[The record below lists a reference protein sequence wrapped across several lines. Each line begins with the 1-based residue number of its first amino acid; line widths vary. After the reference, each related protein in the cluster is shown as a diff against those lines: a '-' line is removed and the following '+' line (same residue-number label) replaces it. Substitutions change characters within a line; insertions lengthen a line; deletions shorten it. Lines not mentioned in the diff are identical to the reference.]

1 MTKTTCLSK
10 SRCKINI
17 QPDFFGNILL
27 SFSAFLSALIFVV
40 SLSKK
45 HSNFGTKLVLANF
58 ATLIICCGYL
68 FLQFL
73 EDNFSFVY
81 VFENSSTLLPT
92 FYKISAFW
100 SAHEGSF
107 LLMILFLSG
116 SMFINNSFFSGQ
128 DWMPISNA
136 TLAFILFFY
145 LIFQIFTSNPFLTF
159 DVLPNNGTD
168 LNPLLQDPL
177 LVIHPPVLFAGYV
190 FYAVTFSLVI
200 AGMFIGFDKK
210 LFQSLKLW
218 AGVSWFT
225 LTFAI
230 LLGSIW
236 AYYELGWGGYW
247 FWDPVENVVLLP
259 WLAGTAFTHSLI
271 FSKNKILLSWMVFLG
286 ISTFLL
292 TVLASFVVRSGILN
306 SVHSFASDPS
316 RGVFL
321 LSLFGVF
328 AFASLALFFSKS
340 VFLQSE
346 WPKLLSK
353 QYLLVLNNVV
363 LLAIL
368 LIVFLGTLYPIITE
382 VFYGQKLS
390 IGPNYFSSLITPLV
404 LILITL
410 FSIEQFP
417 DLLKNNKRN
426 FFLGVLSIAL
436 VVIIIDFLK
445 ISAFSLGLYFVALV
459 LSILLLKALVELI
472 TKRQINIAHKV
483 LGHLSVVLL
492 TFSVIANHEF
502 SESLD
507 VRLKPGEE
515 VKFSNTVVRLDSVD
529 VEGEMNFDT
538 VVANFS
544 IQSGETQSNL
554 KSEKRVYKIGGVITS
569 ETGIVSTIQKD
580 YHIVLGDRF
589 QDGSW
594 SIRYSINYGIMLI
607 WISSIL
613 LLLSMLYGTIRRH
626 GY

>member
-1 MTKTTCLSK
+1 M
-10 SRCKINI
+10 
-17 QPDFFGNILL
+17 
-27 SFSAFLSALIFVV
+27 A

-45 HSNFGTKLVLANF
+45 HASFGNKLVLANF
-58 ATLIICCGYL
+58 ATLLICCGYL
-68 FLQFL
+68 MLQFL
-73 EDNFSFVY
+73 EDNFSFIY

-116 SMFINNSFFSGQ
+116 SMFVNNSFFSGQ

-145 LIFQIFTSNPFLTF
+145 LVFQIFTSNPFLTF

-200 AGMFIGFDKK
+200 AGMFIGFGKK

-292 TVLASFVVRSGILN
+292 TILASFVVRSGILN

-328 AFASLALFFSKS
+328 AFASLVLFFSKS

-368 LIVFLGTLYPIITE
+368 LIVFLGTLYPIVTE

-410 FSIEQFP
+410 FSVEQFP
-417 DLLKNNKRN
+417 NLLKNNKRN

-445 ISAFSLGLYFVALV
+445 ISAFSVGLYFVALV
-459 LSILLLKALVELI
+459 LSILLLKALVELV
-472 TKRQINIAHKV
+472 TKRQITIAHKV

-492 TFSVIANHEF
+492 TFAVIVNHEF

-515 VKFSNTVVRLDSVD
+515 VEFSNTVVRLDSVD

-569 ETGIVSTIQKD
+569 ETGIVSTLQKD

>member
-1 MTKTTCLSK
+1 M
-10 SRCKINI
+10 
-17 QPDFFGNILL
+17 
-27 SFSAFLSALIFVV
+27 A

-45 HSNFGTKLVLANF
+45 HASFGNKLVLANF
-58 ATLIICCGYL
+58 ATLLICCGYL
-68 FLQFL
+68 MLQFL
-73 EDNFSFVY
+73 EDNFSFIY

-116 SMFINNSFFSGQ
+116 SMFVNNSFFSGQ

-145 LIFQIFTSNPFLTF
+145 LVFQIFTSNPFLTF

-292 TVLASFVVRSGILN
+292 TILASFVVRSGILN

-328 AFASLALFFSKS
+328 AFASLVLFFSKS

-368 LIVFLGTLYPIITE
+368 LIVFLGTLYPIVTE

-410 FSIEQFP
+410 FSVEQFP
-417 DLLKNNKRN
+417 TLLKNNKRN
-426 FFLGVLSIAL
+426 LFLVVLLISL

-445 ISAFSLGLYFVALV
+445 ISALSVGLYFVALI
-459 LSILLLKALVELI
+459 LSILLLKASVELV
-472 TKRQINIAHKV
+472 TKRQITIAHKV

-492 TFSVIANHEF
+492 TFAVIANHEF

-515 VKFSNTVVRLDSVD
+515 VEFSNTVVRLDSVD

>member
-116 SMFINNSFFSGQ
+116 SMFINNSFFSRQ
-128 DWMPISNA
+128 NWMPISNA

-417 DLLKNNKRN
+417 DLLENNKRN

>member
-73 EDNFSFVY
+73 EDNFSFIY
-81 VFENSSTLLPT
+81 VFENSSILLPT

-128 DWMPISNA
+128 VWMPISNA
-136 TLAFILFFY
+136 TLSFILFFY
-145 LIFQIFTSNPFLTF
+145 LVFQIFTSNPFLTF

-292 TVLASFVVRSGILN
+292 TILASFVVRSGVLN

-368 LIVFLGTLYPIITE
+368 LIVFLGTLYPIVTE

-410 FSIEQFP
+410 FSVEQFP
-417 DLLKNNKRN
+417 NLLKINKRK
-426 FFLGVLSIAL
+426 FLLGVLSIAL

-445 ISAFSLGLYFVALV
+445 ISALSVGLYFVALV
-459 LSILLLKALVELI
+459 LSILLLKALVELA

-483 LGHLSVVLL
+483 FGHLSVVLL
-492 TFSVIANHEF
+492 TFAVIANHQF

-515 VKFSNTVVRLDSVD
+515 VEFSNTVVRLDSVD

-569 ETGIVSTIQKD
+569 ETGIVSTVQRD

-613 LLLSMLYGTIRRH
+613 LLFSMLYGTIRRH

>member
-1 MTKTTCLSK
+1 M
-10 SRCKINI
+10 
-17 QPDFFGNILL
+17 
-27 SFSAFLSALIFVV
+27 A

-45 HSNFGTKLVLANF
+45 HASFGNKLVLANF
-58 ATLIICCGYL
+58 ATLLICCGYL
-68 FLQFL
+68 MLQFL
-73 EDNFSFVY
+73 ENNFSFIY

-107 LLMILFLSG
+107 LLMILFLSA
-116 SMFINNSFFSGQ
+116 SMFVNNSFFSGQ

-145 LIFQIFTSNPFLTF
+145 LVFQIFTSNPFLTF

-328 AFASLALFFSKS
+328 AFASLVLFFSKS
-340 VFLQSE
+340 VFLRSE

-353 QYLLVLNNVV
+353 QYLLVLNNIV

-368 LIVFLGTLYPIITE
+368 LIVFLGTLYPIVTE

-410 FSIEQFP
+410 FSVEQFP
-417 DLLKNNKRN
+417 NLLKNNKRY

-445 ISAFSLGLYFVALV
+445 ISAFSVGLYFVALV
-459 LSILLLKALVELI
+459 LSILLLRALVELV

-492 TFSVIANHEF
+492 TFAVIANHEF

-544 IQSGETQSNL
+544 IQSGETESNL

-613 LLLSMLYGTIRRH
+613 LLLSILYGTIRRH

>member
-1 MTKTTCLSK
+1 M
-10 SRCKINI
+10 
-17 QPDFFGNILL
+17 
-27 SFSAFLSALIFVV
+27 A

-45 HSNFGTKLVLANF
+45 HASFGNKLVLANF
-58 ATLIICCGYL
+58 ATLLICCGYL
-68 FLQFL
+68 MLQFL
-73 EDNFSFVY
+73 EDNFSFIY

-107 LLMILFLSG
+107 LLMILFLSA
-116 SMFINNSFFSGQ
+116 SMFVNNSFLSGQ

-145 LIFQIFTSNPFLTF
+145 LVFQIFTSNPFLTF

-328 AFASLALFFSKS
+328 AFASLVLFFSKS

-368 LIVFLGTLYPIITE
+368 LIVFLGTLYPIVTE

-410 FSIEQFP
+410 FSVEQFP
-417 DLLKNNKRN
+417 NLLKNNKRN

-445 ISAFSLGLYFVALV
+445 ISAFSVGLYFVALV
-459 LSILLLKALVELI
+459 LSILLLRALVELV

-492 TFSVIANHEF
+492 TFAVIANHEF

-613 LLLSMLYGTIRRH
+613 LLLSILYGTIKRH

>member
-73 EDNFSFVY
+73 EDNFSFIY
-81 VFENSSTLLPT
+81 VFENSSILLPT

-136 TLAFILFFY
+136 TLSFILFFY
-145 LIFQIFTSNPFLTF
+145 LVFQIFTSNPFLTF

-230 LLGSIW
+230 LLGSVW

-292 TVLASFVVRSGILN
+292 TILASFVVRSGVLN

-368 LIVFLGTLYPIITE
+368 LIVFLGTLYPIVTE

-410 FSIEQFP
+410 FSVEQFP
-417 DLLKNNKRN
+417 NLLKINKRK
-426 FFLGVLSIAL
+426 FLLGVLSIAL

-445 ISAFSLGLYFVALV
+445 ISALSVGLYFVALV
-459 LSILLLKALVELI
+459 LSILLLKALVELAN
-472 TKRQINIAHKV
+472 KRQINIAHKV
-483 LGHLSVVLL
+483 FGHLSVVLL
-492 TFSVIANHEF
+492 TFAVIANHQF

-515 VKFSNTVVRLDSVD
+515 VEFSNTVVRLDSVD

-569 ETGIVSTIQKD
+569 ETGIVSTVQRD

-613 LLLSMLYGTIRRH
+613 LLFSMLYGTIRRH

>member
-1 MTKTTCLSK
+1 M
-10 SRCKINI
+10 
-17 QPDFFGNILL
+17 
-27 SFSAFLSALIFVV
+27 A

-45 HSNFGTKLVLANF
+45 HASFGNKLVLANF
-58 ATLIICCGYL
+58 ATLLICCGYL
-68 FLQFL
+68 LLQFL
-73 EDNFSFVY
+73 EDNFSFIY
-81 VFENSSTLLPT
+81 VFENSSTLLPI

-107 LLMILFLSG
+107 LLMILFLSA
-116 SMFINNSFFSGQ
+116 SMFVNNSFFSGQ

-145 LIFQIFTSNPFLTF
+145 LVFQIFTSNPFLTF

-292 TVLASFVVRSGILN
+292 TILASFVVRSGILN

-328 AFASLALFFSKS
+328 AFASLVLFFSKS

-368 LIVFLGTLYPIITE
+368 LIVFLGTLYPIVTE

-410 FSIEQFP
+410 FSVEQFP
-417 DLLKNNKRN
+417 TLLKNNKRN
-426 FFLGVLSIAL
+426 LFLGVLLIAL

-445 ISAFSLGLYFVALV
+445 ISALSVGLYFVALI
-459 LSILLLKALVELI
+459 LSILLLKASVELV
-472 TKRQINIAHKV
+472 TKRQITIAHKV

-492 TFSVIANHEF
+492 TLAVIANHEF

-515 VKFSNTVVRLDSVD
+515 VEFSNTVVRLDSVD

>member
-73 EDNFSFVY
+73 EDNFSFIY

-353 QYLLVLNNVV
+353 QYLLILNNVV

-390 IGPNYFSSLITPLV
+390 IGPNYFSSLSTPLV

-417 DLLKNNKRN
+417 NLLKNNKRN

-492 TFSVIANHEF
+492 TFAVIANHEF

-594 SIRYSINYGIMLI
+594 SIRYSVNYGIMLI

>member
-1 MTKTTCLSK
+1 M
-10 SRCKINI
+10 
-17 QPDFFGNILL
+17 
-27 SFSAFLSALIFVV
+27 SFSAFLCALIFVA

-45 HSNFGTKLVLANF
+45 HARFGNKLILANF
-58 ATLIICCGYL
+58 ATLLICCGYL
-68 FLQFL
+68 LLQFL
-73 EDNFSFVY
+73 EDNFSFIY

-116 SMFINNSFFSGQ
+116 SMFVNNSFFSGQ

-145 LIFQIFTSNPFLTF
+145 LVFQIFTSNPFLTF

-200 AGMFIGFDKK
+200 AGMFIGFGKK

-292 TVLASFVVRSGILN
+292 TILASFVVRSGILN

-328 AFASLALFFSKS
+328 AFASLVLFFSKS

-368 LIVFLGTLYPIITE
+368 LIVFLGTLYPIVTE

-410 FSIEQFP
+410 FSVEQFP
-417 DLLKNNKRN
+417 NLLKNNKRN

-459 LSILLLKALVELI
+459 LSILLLKALVELV
-472 TKRQINIAHKV
+472 TKRQITIAHKV

-492 TFSVIANHEF
+492 TFAVIVNHEF

-515 VKFSNTVVRLDSVD
+515 VEFSNTVVRLDSVD

-569 ETGIVSTIQKD
+569 ETGIVSTLQKD

>member
-1 MTKTTCLSK
+1 MKIICLSK
-10 SRCKINI
+10 LRCKINI

-27 SFSAFLSALIFVV
+27 SFSALLSVLIFVS
-40 SLSKK
+40 SLNKK
-45 HSNFGTKLVLANF
+45 HSNFGSRLVLANF

-68 FLQFL
+68 LLQFL
-73 EDNFSFVY
+73 EDNFSFIY

-116 SMFINNSFFSGQ
+116 SMFVNNTFFWGQ

-200 AGMFIGFDKK
+200 AGMFIGFGKK

-292 TVLASFVVRSGILN
+292 TILASFVVRSGILN

-328 AFASLALFFSKS
+328 AFASFVLFFSKS
-340 VFLQSE
+340 VFLQSD

-368 LIVFLGTLYPIITE
+368 LIVFLGTLFPIVTE
-382 VFYGQKLS
+382 VFYAQKLS
-390 IGPNYFSSLITPLV
+390 IGPDYFSSLITPLV

-417 DLLKNNKRN
+417 YLLKSNKRN
-426 FFLGVLSIAL
+426 LLLGVLSIAS
-436 VVIIIDFLK
+436 VVIVLDFLNV
-445 ISAFSLGLYFVALV
+445 SAISLGLYFVALA
-459 LSILLLKALVELI
+459 LSILLLRAIVELV
-472 TKRQINIAHKV
+472 TKKQMNIAHKV
-483 LGHLSVVLL
+483 LGHFSVVLL
-492 TFSVIANHEF
+492 TFAVLFNHQF

-515 VKFSNTVVRLDSVD
+515 VEFSNTVVRLDSVD
-529 VEGEMNFDT
+529 VEGALNFDT

-544 IQSGETQSNL
+544 IQSGNTESNL

-589 QDGSW
+589 KDGSW

>member
-1 MTKTTCLSK
+1 M
-10 SRCKINI
+10 
-17 QPDFFGNILL
+17 
-27 SFSAFLSALIFVV
+27 A

-45 HSNFGTKLVLANF
+45 HASFGNKLVLANF
-58 ATLIICCGYL
+58 ATLLICCGYL
-68 FLQFL
+68 MLQFL
-73 EDNFSFVY
+73 ENNLSFIY

-107 LLMILFLSG
+107 LLMILFLSA
-116 SMFINNSFFSGQ
+116 SMFVNNSFFSGQ

-145 LIFQIFTSNPFLTF
+145 LVFQIFTSNPFLTF

-292 TVLASFVVRSGILN
+292 TILASFVVRSGILN

-328 AFASLALFFSKS
+328 AFASLVLFFSKS

-368 LIVFLGTLYPIITE
+368 LIVFLGTLYPIVTE

-410 FSIEQFP
+410 FSVEQFP
-417 DLLKNNKRN
+417 TLLKNNKRN
-426 FFLGVLSIAL
+426 LFLGVLLIAL

-445 ISAFSLGLYFVALV
+445 ISALSVGLYFVALI
-459 LSILLLKALVELI
+459 LSILLLKASVELV
-472 TKRQINIAHKV
+472 TKRQVTIAHKV

-492 TFSVIANHEF
+492 TFAVIANHEF

-515 VKFSNTVVRLDSVD
+515 VEFSNTVVRLDSVE

>member
-1 MTKTTCLSK
+1 M
-10 SRCKINI
+10 
-17 QPDFFGNILL
+17 
-27 SFSAFLSALIFVV
+27 
-40 SLSKK
+40 SKK

-73 EDNFSFVY
+73 EDNFSFIY
-81 VFENSSTLLPT
+81 VFENSSVLLPT

-128 DWMPISNA
+128 KWMPISNA

-145 LIFQIFTSNPFLTF
+145 LVFQIFTSNPFLTF

-230 LLGSIW
+230 LLGSVW

-292 TVLASFVVRSGILN
+292 TILASFVVRSGILN

-368 LIVFLGTLYPIITE
+368 LIVFLGTLYPIVTE

-410 FSIEQFP
+410 FSVEQFP
-417 DLLKNNKRN
+417 NLLKINKRK
-426 FFLGVLSIAL
+426 FLLGVLSIAL

-445 ISAFSLGLYFVALV
+445 ISALSVGLYFVALV
-459 LSILLLKALVELI
+459 LSILLLKALVELV

-492 TFSVIANHEF
+492 TFAVIANHQL

-515 VKFSNTVVRLDSVD
+515 VEFSNTVVRLDSVD

-544 IQSGETQSNL
+544 IQSGKSQSNL
-554 KSEKRVYKIGGVITS
+554 KSEKRVYKFGGVITS
-569 ETGIVSTIQKD
+569 ETGIVSTVQRD

-613 LLLSMLYGTIRRH
+613 LLFSMLYGTIRRH

>member
-1 MTKTTCLSK
+1 M
-10 SRCKINI
+10 
-17 QPDFFGNILL
+17 
-27 SFSAFLSALIFVV
+27 
-40 SLSKK
+40 SKK

-73 EDNFSFVY
+73 EDNFSFIY
-81 VFENSSTLLPT
+81 VFENSSILLPT

-145 LIFQIFTSNPFLTF
+145 LVFQIFTSNPFLTF

-230 LLGSIW
+230 LLGSVW

-292 TVLASFVVRSGILN
+292 TILASFVVRSGILN

-368 LIVFLGTLYPIITE
+368 LIVFLGTLYPIVTE

-410 FSIEQFP
+410 FSVEQFP
-417 DLLKNNKRN
+417 NLLKINKRK
-426 FFLGVLSIAL
+426 FLLGVLSIAL

-445 ISAFSLGLYFVALV
+445 ISALSVGLYFVALV
-459 LSILLLKALVELI
+459 LSILLLKALVELV

-492 TFSVIANHEF
+492 TFAVIANHQF

-515 VKFSNTVVRLDSVD
+515 VEFSNTVVRLDSVD

-544 IQSGETQSNL
+544 IQSGGTQSNL

-569 ETGIVSTIQKD
+569 ETGIVSTIQRD

-607 WISSIL
+607 WISSTL
-613 LLLSMLYGTIRRH
+613 LLFSMLYGTIRRH

>member
-1 MTKTTCLSK
+1 M
-10 SRCKINI
+10 
-17 QPDFFGNILL
+17 
-27 SFSAFLSALIFVV
+27 A

-45 HSNFGTKLVLANF
+45 HASFGNKLVLANF
-58 ATLIICCGYL
+58 ATLLICCGYL
-68 FLQFL
+68 LLQFL
-73 EDNFSFVY
+73 EDNFSFIY

-116 SMFINNSFFSGQ
+116 SMFVNNSFFSGQ

-145 LIFQIFTSNPFLTF
+145 LVFQIFTSNPFLTF

-292 TVLASFVVRSGILN
+292 TILASFVVRSGILN

-328 AFASLALFFSKS
+328 AFASLVLFFSKS

-368 LIVFLGTLYPIITE
+368 LIVFLGTLYPIVTE

-410 FSIEQFP
+410 FSVEQFP
-417 DLLKNNKRN
+417 NLLKNNKRN

-445 ISAFSLGLYFVALV
+445 ISAFSVGLYFVALV
-459 LSILLLKALVELI
+459 LSILLLKALVELV
-472 TKRQINIAHKV
+472 TKRQITIAHKV

-492 TFSVIANHEF
+492 TFAVIVNHEF

-515 VKFSNTVVRLDSVD
+515 VEFSNTVVRLDSVD

-569 ETGIVSTIQKD
+569 ETGIVSTLQKD

>member
-1 MTKTTCLSK
+1 M
-10 SRCKINI
+10 
-17 QPDFFGNILL
+17 
-27 SFSAFLSALIFVV
+27 A

-45 HSNFGTKLVLANF
+45 HASFGNKLFLANF
-58 ATLIICCGYL
+58 ATLLICCGYL
-68 FLQFL
+68 LLQFL
-73 EDNFSFVY
+73 EDNFSFIY

-116 SMFINNSFFSGQ
+116 SMFVNNSFFSGQ

-145 LIFQIFTSNPFLTF
+145 LVFQIFTSNPFLTF

-328 AFASLALFFSKS
+328 AFASLVLFFSKS
-340 VFLQSE
+340 VFLRSE

-353 QYLLVLNNVV
+353 QYLLVLNNIV

-368 LIVFLGTLYPIITE
+368 LIVFLGTLYPIVTE

-410 FSIEQFP
+410 FSVEQFP
-417 DLLKNNKRN
+417 NLLKNNKRY

-445 ISAFSLGLYFVALV
+445 ISAFSVGLYFVALV
-459 LSILLLKALVELI
+459 LSILLLRALVELV

-492 TFSVIANHEF
+492 TFAVIANHEF

-613 LLLSMLYGTIRRH
+613 LLLSILYGTIRRH

>member
-73 EDNFSFVY
+73 EDNFSFIY
-81 VFENSSTLLPT
+81 VFENSSILLPT

-136 TLAFILFFY
+136 TLSFILFFY
-145 LIFQIFTSNPFLTF
+145 LVFQIFTSNPFLTF

-292 TVLASFVVRSGILN
+292 TILASFVVRSGILN

-368 LIVFLGTLYPIITE
+368 LIVFLGTLYPIVTE

-410 FSIEQFP
+410 FSVEQFP
-417 DLLKNNKRN
+417 NLLKINKRK
-426 FFLGVLSIAL
+426 FLLGVLSIAL

-445 ISAFSLGLYFVALV
+445 ISALSVGLYFVALV
-459 LSILLLKALVELI
+459 LSILLLKALVELAN
-472 TKRQINIAHKV
+472 KRQINIAHKV
-483 LGHLSVVLL
+483 FGHLSVVLL
-492 TFSVIANHEF
+492 TFAVIANHQF

-515 VKFSNTVVRLDSVD
+515 VEFSNTVVRLDSVD

-569 ETGIVSTIQKD
+569 ETGIVSTVQRD

-613 LLLSMLYGTIRRH
+613 LLFSMLYGTIRRH

>member
-1 MTKTTCLSK
+1 
-10 SRCKINI
+10 
-17 QPDFFGNILL
+17 
-27 SFSAFLSALIFVV
+27 
-40 SLSKK
+40 
-45 HSNFGTKLVLANF
+45 
-58 ATLIICCGYL
+58 
-68 FLQFL
+68 
-73 EDNFSFVY
+73 
-81 VFENSSTLLPT
+81 
-92 FYKISAFW
+92 
-100 SAHEGSF
+100 
-107 LLMILFLSG
+107 MILFLSG
-116 SMFINNSFFSGQ
+116 RMFINNSFFSGQ
-128 DWMPISNA
+128 NWMPISNA

-328 AFASLALFFSKS
+328 AFASLVLFFSKS
-340 VFLQSE
+340 VFLRSE

-353 QYLLVLNNVV
+353 QYLLVLNNIV

-368 LIVFLGTLYPIITE
+368 LIVFLGTLYPIVTE

-410 FSIEQFP
+410 FSVEQFP
-417 DLLKNNKRN
+417 NLLKNNKRN
-426 FFLGVLSIAL
+426 FFLGFLSISL

-445 ISAFSLGLYFVALV
+445 ISALSVGLYFVALV
-459 LSILLLKALVELI
+459 LSILLLRALVELV

-492 TFSVIANHEF
+492 TFAVIANHEF

-613 LLLSMLYGTIRRH
+613 LLLSILYGTIRRH

>member
-1 MTKTTCLSK
+1 
-10 SRCKINI
+10 
-17 QPDFFGNILL
+17 L
-27 SFSAFLSALIFVV
+27 SFSAFLCALIFVA

-45 HSNFGTKLVLANF
+45 HARFGNKLVLANF
-58 ATLIICCGYL
+58 ATLLICCGYL
-68 FLQFL
+68 LLQFL
-73 EDNFSFVY
+73 EDNFSFIY

-116 SMFINNSFFSGQ
+116 SMFVNNSFFSGQ

-145 LIFQIFTSNPFLTF
+145 LVFQIFTSNPFLTF

-200 AGMFIGFDKK
+200 AGMFIGFGKK

-292 TVLASFVVRSGILN
+292 TILASFVVRSGILN

-328 AFASLALFFSKS
+328 AFASLVLFFSKS

-368 LIVFLGTLYPIITE
+368 LIVFLGTLYPIVTE

-410 FSIEQFP
+410 FSVEQFP
-417 DLLKNNKRN
+417 NLLKNNKRN

-445 ISAFSLGLYFVALV
+445 ISAFSVGLYFVALV
-459 LSILLLKALVELI
+459 LSILLLKALVELV
-472 TKRQINIAHKV
+472 TKRQITIAHKV

-492 TFSVIANHEF
+492 TFAVIVNHEF

-515 VKFSNTVVRLDSVD
+515 VEFSNTVVRLDSVD

-569 ETGIVSTIQKD
+569 ETGIVSTLQKD

>member
-1 MTKTTCLSK
+1 M
-10 SRCKINI
+10 
-17 QPDFFGNILL
+17 
-27 SFSAFLSALIFVV
+27 
-40 SLSKK
+40 
-45 HSNFGTKLVLANF
+45 
-58 ATLIICCGYL
+58 
-68 FLQFL
+68 
-73 EDNFSFVY
+73 
-81 VFENSSTLLPT
+81 
-92 FYKISAFW
+92 
-100 SAHEGSF
+100 
-107 LLMILFLSG
+107 
-116 SMFINNSFFSGQ
+116 
-128 DWMPISNA
+128 
-136 TLAFILFFY
+136 
-145 LIFQIFTSNPFLTF
+145 
-159 DVLPNNGTD
+159 
-168 LNPLLQDPL
+168 
-177 LVIHPPVLFAGYV
+177 VIHPPVLFAGYV

-353 QYLLVLNNVV
+353 QYLLILNNVV

-417 DLLKNNKRN
+417 SLLKNNKRN
-426 FFLGVLSIAL
+426 FFLGVLLIAL
-436 VVIIIDFLK
+436 IVIIIDFLK

-515 VKFSNTVVRLDSVD
+515 VKFSNTVVRLNSVD

-613 LLLSMLYGTIRRH
+613 LLLSVLYGTIRRH

>member
-1 MTKTTCLSK
+1 MTKTICLSK

-27 SFSAFLSALIFVV
+27 SFSAFLCALIFVA

-45 HSNFGTKLVLANF
+45 HARFGNKLILANF
-58 ATLIICCGYL
+58 ATLLICCGYL
-68 FLQFL
+68 LLQFL
-73 EDNFSFVY
+73 EDNFSFIY

-116 SMFINNSFFSGQ
+116 SMFVNNSFFSGQ

-145 LIFQIFTSNPFLTF
+145 LVFQIFTSNPFLTF

-200 AGMFIGFDKK
+200 AGMFIGFGKK

-292 TVLASFVVRSGILN
+292 TILASFVVRSGILN

-328 AFASLALFFSKS
+328 AFASLVLFFSKS

-368 LIVFLGTLYPIITE
+368 LIVFLGTLYPIVTE

-410 FSIEQFP
+410 FSVEQFP
-417 DLLKNNKRN
+417 NLLKNNKRN

-459 LSILLLKALVELI
+459 LSILLLKALVELV
-472 TKRQINIAHKV
+472 TKRQITIAHKV

-492 TFSVIANHEF
+492 TFAVIVNHEF

-515 VKFSNTVVRLDSVD
+515 VEFSNTVVRLDSVD

-569 ETGIVSTIQKD
+569 ETGIVSTLQKD

>member
-1 MTKTTCLSK
+1 M
-10 SRCKINI
+10 
-17 QPDFFGNILL
+17 
-27 SFSAFLSALIFVV
+27 SFSAFLCALIFVA

-45 HSNFGTKLVLANF
+45 HARFGNKLILANF
-58 ATLIICCGYL
+58 ATLLICCGYL
-68 FLQFL
+68 LLQFL
-73 EDNFSFVY
+73 EDNFSFIY

-116 SMFINNSFFSGQ
+116 SMFVNNSFFSGQ

-145 LIFQIFTSNPFLTF
+145 LVFQIFTSNPFLTF

-200 AGMFIGFDKK
+200 AGMFIGFGKK

-328 AFASLALFFSKS
+328 AFASLVLFFSKS

-368 LIVFLGTLYPIITE
+368 LIVFLGTLYPIVTE

-410 FSIEQFP
+410 FSVEQFP
-417 DLLKNNKRN
+417 NLLKNNKRN

-459 LSILLLKALVELI
+459 LSILLLKALVELV
-472 TKRQINIAHKV
+472 TKRQITIAHKV

-492 TFSVIANHEF
+492 TFAVIVNHEF

-515 VKFSNTVVRLDSVD
+515 VEFSNTVVRLDSVD

-569 ETGIVSTIQKD
+569 ETGIVSTLQKD